1 MLIRSAPVVT
11 LMLICGPVIAG
22 LLGTMLPAFGYMP
35 VLGRAE
41 LSLEAWRELTA
52 TPGLARSIG
61 VSVLVGVVTTVA
73 SLAIVVLLAAASH
86 GTRWFTWMR
95 QGLSPILAIPHV
107 AVAVGL
113 AFVIAPSGLLF
124 RIWASY
130 FGGPQRPPD
139 LLIVNDLWGLSLM
152 GGLILKEVPFLFL
165 MVLGALPQADAD
177 RSLRV
182 ASSLGYGK
190 TAAWLKVVFP
200 RVYPQIRLPVLA
212 VLAYG
217 LSVVDVSLVLGPTT
231 PATLPVQILKWL
243 NDPDLTFRFRASA
256 GALLQLALVAVAI
269 VFWLGGERLVASLAK
284 PWIEGGRRTT
294 FERASI
300 VLAQSI
306 GTVIVGLVIGALL
319 SIILW
324 SFAEAW
330 RYPQALPASLT
341 LANWRTET
349 MRAASLLANSML
361 IALLAASIALALVI
375 GCLEKEVR
383 YGRTRSESFGLW
395 LLYMP
400 LLVPQIAFLL
410 GLQVLLIQF
419 LLDETLIAVV
429 LVHVVFVLPYVFLSL
444 ADPWRAF
451 DERYRQVALTLGAS
465 PTRALLGVRLPML
478 LGACIAAFA
487 IGVAVSIGQFLA
499 TQLIAGARWPTITT
513 EAVTMSSGG
522 NRRTLAIYALLQTGL
537 PFIAFLVATIFP
549 ALLFRNRRGMGHA

>member
-1 MLIRSAPVVT
+1 
-11 LMLICGPVIAG
+11 
-22 LLGTMLPAFGYMP
+22 
-35 VLGRAE
+35 
-41 LSLEAWRELTA
+41 
-52 TPGLARSIG
+52 
-61 VSVLVGVVTTVA
+61 
-73 SLAIVVLLAAASH
+73 
-86 GTRWFTWMR
+86 
-95 QGLSPILAIPHV
+95 
-107 AVAVGL
+107 
-113 AFVIAPSGLLF
+113 
-124 RIWASY
+124 
-130 FGGPQRPPD
+130 
-139 LLIVNDLWGLSLM
+139 
-152 GGLILKEVPFLFL
+152 

-190 TAAWLKVVFP
+190 MAAWLKVVLP

-231 PATLPVQILKWL
+231 PATLPVQILKWV

-269 VFWLGGERLVASLAK
+269 VCWLGGERLVASLAK

-294 FERASI
+294 FERSSLM
-300 VLAQSI
+300 VAQII
-306 GTVIVGLVIGALL
+306 GSVIVVLVIGALL
-319 SIILW
+319 SISLW

-330 RYPQALPASLT
+330 RYPQALPSSLT

-349 MRAASLLANSML
+349 MRAASLFANSML
-361 IALLAASIALALVI
+361 IAVLAASIALALVI

-383 YGRTRSESFGLW
+383 HGRTRSESFGLW
-395 LLYMP
+395 LLYLP

-410 GLQVLLIQF
+410 GLQVLSIQF
-419 LLDETLIAVV
+419 RLDETLMAVV
-429 LVHVVFVLPYVFLSL
+429 LVHVVFVLPYMFLSL

-465 PTRALLGVRLPML
+465 PTRALLSVRLPML

-513 EAVTMSSGG
+513 EAVTLSSGG
-522 NRRTLAIYALLQTGL
+522 NRRTLAIYALLQTVL